1 MAEGGGNLE
10 EELIRDY
17 FSKGFKYYEIRE
29 FLEKEHGITMGI
41 ATLKRRVKVYGLK
54 RKNPDYDIRVVRE
67 KIRSLLDGPGC
78 VGGYRHVWHTLQL
91 QGIMVP
97 RKIVEDML
105 KELDPEGTAE
115 RRAHKL
121 KRRTYHNRGPN
132 DAWHCDG
139 YGKLK
144 SFGFPIHG
152 CIDGWSRKILWL
164 YVTRSN
170 NCPHNIA
177 TYYLDAVQHF
187 GGCPQKL
194 ITDLGTE
201 NGIMASIQSFFR
213 NDEDSHRL
221 ILEGAEVTGGLI
233 FLKIWKNVGYLTR
246 PVN

>member
-17 FSKGFKYYEIRE
+17 FSKGFKYDEIRE
-29 FLEKEHGITMGI
+29 FLDKEHGITMGI

-54 RKNPDYDIRVVRE
+54 RENPDYDIRVVRE

-121 KRRTYHNRGPN
+121 KRRTCHNRGPN
-132 DAWHCDG
+132 NAWHCDG
-139 YGKLK
+139 YDKLK
-144 SFGFPIHG
+144 TLRVP
-152 CIDGWSRKILWL
+152 D
-164 YVTRSN
+164 
-170 NCPHNIA
+170 P
-177 TYYLDAVQHF
+177 
-187 GGCPQKL
+187 
-194 ITDLGTE
+194 
-201 NGIMASIQSFFR
+201 
-213 NDEDSHRL
+213 RL
-221 ILEGAEVTGGLI
+221 H
-233 FLKIWKNVGYLTR
+233 
-246 PVN
+246 